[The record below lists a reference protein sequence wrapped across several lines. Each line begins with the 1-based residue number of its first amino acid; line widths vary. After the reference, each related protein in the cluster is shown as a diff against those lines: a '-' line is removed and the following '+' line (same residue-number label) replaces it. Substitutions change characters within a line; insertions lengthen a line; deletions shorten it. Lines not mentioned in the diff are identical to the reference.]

1 MSRFV
6 PTKQQYTKTLQDIS
20 DDLRGTVIVRL
31 LCECGIAREEVVNLE
46 RGNLNRFHPRGLWIE
61 KAKRIKKGKK
71 YEMRSREVPLNSSL
85 YTLLQAYLSTH
96 TSPYIIDR
104 ARHGAKPE
112 PLTPRMINTVF
123 EKMGVKW
130 SPHDCRH
137 FFRSQVRRWML
148 HDSHM
153 GYDVQMIKEIM
164 GHVLN
169 VHEKYGGETDFEC
182 KLKVVDKVFG

>member
-6 PTKQQYTKTLQDIS
+6 PTKQQYTKTLQDNS
-20 DDLRGTVIVRL
+20 EDLRGTVIIRL
-31 LCECGIAREEVVNLE
+31 LCECGMAREEVVNLE

-71 YEMRSREVPLNSSL
+71 YEMRSREVPINSTL

-104 ARHGAKPE
+104 VKHGSKPE
-112 PLTPRMINTVF
+112 PLTPRMINTLF
-123 EKMGVKW
+123 ERMGVAW

-137 FFRSQVRRWML
+137 FFRSQVRKWMIYERRM
-148 HDSHM
+148 DEQ
-153 GYDVQMIKEIM
+153 VIKEIM
-164 GHVLN
+164 GHTLAIN
-169 VHEKYGGETDFEC
+169 ERYGGESDFDY
-182 KLKVVDKVFG
+182 KLDIVDQVFG